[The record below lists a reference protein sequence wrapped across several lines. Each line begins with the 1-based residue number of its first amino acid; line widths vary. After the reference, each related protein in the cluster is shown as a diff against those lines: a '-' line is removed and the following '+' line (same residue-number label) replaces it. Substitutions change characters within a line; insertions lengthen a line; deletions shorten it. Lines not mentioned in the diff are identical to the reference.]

1 MLKATIITVIL
12 AYLIGSINAS
22 IIISKIMKNDI
33 RTHGSGN
40 AGATNML
47 RVMGKGAA
55 FAVVIIDALKAFI
68 ATWIAIFISNWLQIG
83 YPDTLI
89 LKYFAVVAVVLGHNF
104 PVFFGFRGGKGIVT
118 SVAVIFAVDWRLGI
132 IVLGVG
138 VLAIVLTRF
147 VSLGSLIGC
156 VLFPLV
162 CYVRYMDA
170 PWSYEK
176 AVIFPA
182 VFLGILGIIR
192 HKNNIKKLISGTER
206 KIGEKAKEQAVEQ

>member
-1 MLKATIITVIL
+1 MILAGVITVIA
-12 AYLIGSINAS
+12 AYLLGSINTS
-22 IIISKIMKNDI
+22 IIISKVKKNDI

-47 RVMGKGAA
+47 RVMGKAA
-55 FAVVIIDALKAFI
+55 AAGVVIGDVLKAFL
-68 ATWIAIFISNWLQIG
+68 AAGVAVLVSRWFLLS

-89 LKYFAVVAVVLGHNF
+89 LKYLAVVSVVIGHNF
-104 PVFFGFRGGKGIVT
+104 PLFFGFRGGKGIVT
-118 SVAVIFAVDWRLGI
+118 SVAVIFTIDWRLGI

-138 VLAIVLTRF
+138 VIAIILTRY

-162 CYVRYMDA
+162 CYVRYMDMS
-170 PWSYEK
+170 WSYEK
-176 AVIFPA
+176 AVIIPA

-192 HKNNIKKLISGTER
+192 HKNNIKKLIRGTER
-206 KIGEKAKEQAVEQ
+206 KIGEKAKE